1 MRQILRKSASLSLVL
16 LLGVLSFG
24 THASAMTQDST
35 THTMSGMSHS
45 MSSSSCATICAL
57 ATPHKN
63 ELIEMDEDDDEPTKP
78 FYAQLQTVSLLALQ
92 EEHRQQTNRLV
103 EFDPPPG
110 SPAYIRLAV
119 FRA

>member
-63 ELIEMDEDDDEPTKP
+63 ELIDRDEDDEPPKP
-78 FYAQLQTVSLLALQ
+78 CYAQLQTVSLLALQ

>member
-1 MRQILRKSASLSLVL
+1 MGQILRKSASLSLVL

-35 THTMSGMSHS
+35 THAMSGMSHS

-63 ELIEMDEDDDEPTKP
+63 ELIEMDEDDEPTKP